1 MHSSALLDRDLVL
14 PKGSSVGEALV
25 AWLEARGVDL
35 VFGIP
40 GVHTVEMY
48 RGLGRSAIRHIT
60 PRHEQGAGFMAD
72 GYARA
77 SGRPGVAF
85 VITGPGVT
93 NILTPMGQARAD
105 SIPMLVISGVNEE
118 RHLGLGLG
126 HLHELPDQHGL
137 VSTLACQSDH
147 VTNPQDLFPALEG
160 LLDRLQNGR
169 PGPVHLQVP
178 LDVFGETF
186 DAAAQVAENKAQ
198 AHPDADLIARIA
210 ERLQAAKRP
219 VLVAGGGCLG
229 AEADLIALAE
239 ALDAPV
245 VQTINARGLM
255 HEHPLR
261 IPASPSLSAVK
272 SLFAEADLVL
282 ALGTELGPTD
292 FDIYNTGHLPE
303 LPGLIRVDIDAEQ
316 LARHRAEVALQAKV
330 EQALPLLL
338 DALEPR
344 APQGG
349 AGQAATVRRAALA
362 ELSPEYQQMVAMMEA
377 ARDTLPGSIIV
388 GDSTQPLYAANMY
401 YGHDHARGWFNSSV
415 GYGTLGYAIPAAIG
429 AALGAP
435 ERPVVCVT
443 GDGGAQF
450 TLPEMMVAV
459 EERLPV
465 TFIIWNNAAFGE
477 IATAMES
484 AGVDVVGC
492 SPTPPDFALQAQAF
506 GMEYIRCG
514 ATPTDLA
521 QALHTRVKAT
531 GPCLIEIRV

>member
-1 MHSSALLDRDLVL
+1 MHSSASLDRVPAL
-14 PKGSSVGEALV
+14 PEGSSVGEALV
-25 AWLEARGVDL
+25 AWLEAHGVEL

-48 RGLGRSAIRHIT
+48 RGLGRSGIRHIT

-77 SGRPGVAF
+77 SGKPGVAF

-118 RHLGLGLG
+118 RHLGRGLG

-137 VSTLACQSDH
+137 VSTLACRSDH
-147 VTNPQDLFPALEG
+147 VATPQDLFPALEG

-178 LDVFGETF
+178 LDVLGQTFGDAGQMAET
-186 DAAAQVAENKAQ
+186 KAQ
-198 AHPDADLIARIA
+198 AHPDADKIARIA

-229 AEADLIALAE
+229 AEADLTALAE

-261 IPASPSLSAVK
+261 IPASPSLTAVK
-272 SLFAEADLVL
+272 SLFARADLVL

-292 FDIYNTGHLPE
+292 FDIYNTGHQPD
-303 LPGLIRVDIDAEQ
+303 LPGLIRVDIDAAQ
-316 LARHRAEVALQAKV
+316 LARHPAEITMRAKV

-338 DALEPR
+338 NVLNPR
-344 APQGG
+344 APQDG
-349 AGQAATVRRAALA
+349 AEQAAKVRHAARA
-362 ELSPEYQQMVAMMEA
+362 ELSPDYQKMVAMMETV
-377 ARDTLPGSIIV
+377 RDTLPGSIIV

-484 AGVDVVGC
+484 AGVEVVGC
-492 SPTPPDFALQAQAF
+492 SPTPPDFARQAQAF
-506 GMEYIRCG
+506 GMGYARCD
-514 ATPTDLA
+514 ATPEGLAKVLRTRTDA
-521 QALHTRVKAT
+521 P